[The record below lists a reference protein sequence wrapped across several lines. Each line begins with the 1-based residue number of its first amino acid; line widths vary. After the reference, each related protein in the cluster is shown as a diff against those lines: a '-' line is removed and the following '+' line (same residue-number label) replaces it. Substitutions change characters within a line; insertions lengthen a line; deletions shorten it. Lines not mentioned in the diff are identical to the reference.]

1 MNYKFKTKPY
11 AHQLKALNKSH
22 NKELFAYFME
32 MGTGKSKVLIDNVSM
47 LYDKGK
53 INGFLLVAP
62 KGVYKNWYDSE
73 IPAHMVDH
81 VEKKMVLWQANITKS
96 QQKKLDTLFEPGE
109 DLHILIMN
117 VDAFST
123 SKGVEFAAK
132 FLRCHRTLM
141 AVDESTTIKNPDA
154 KRSKHICSLG
164 RYAKYKRILTGSPV
178 TKSPLDLYKQCEFLG
193 EGLLDFTS
201 YYAFRTRYAILKTMN
216 FGSHSAKV
224 PVGYKNLQE
233 LSDKIAVFS
242 DRVLKEDC
250 LDLPDYTY
258 QKRIIQLSKEQQK
271 IYDQMK
277 NVALAQMDG
286 KLMTTST
293 ALVQLMRLQQI
304 TCGHFKADEGT
315 LKIIKNERVNALM
328 DILEEVEGKAI
339 IWAHWRQD
347 IDSIVKAIKKEYDP
361 GSVMTYYGSTST
373 EDRAKAIKAIQ
384 DPKSK
389 VRFLVGTPQTGG
401 YGITLT
407 EANVMI
413 YYSNGYDLEK
423 RTQSEARINRIG
435 QKRKMT
441 YIDIIC
447 EKTVDERIV
456 KALRKKINIASE
468 VMGEELKAWI

>member
-1 MNYKFKTKPY
+1 
-11 AHQLKALNKSH
+11 
-22 NKELFAYFME
+22 
-32 MGTGKSKVLIDNVSM
+32 
-47 LYDKGK
+47 
-53 INGFLLVAP
+53 
-62 KGVYKNWYDSE
+62 
-73 IPAHMVDH
+73 
-81 VEKKMVLWQANITKS
+81 
-96 QQKKLDTLFEPGE
+96 
-109 DLHILIMN
+109 
-117 VDAFST
+117 
-123 SKGVEFAAK
+123 
-132 FLRCHRTLM
+132 
-141 AVDESTTIKNPDA
+141 
-154 KRSKHICSLG
+154 
-164 RYAKYKRILTGSPV
+164 
-178 TKSPLDLYKQCEFLG
+178 
-193 EGLLDFTS
+193 
-201 YYAFRTRYAILKTMN
+201 
-216 FGSHSAKV
+216 
-224 PVGYKNLQE
+224 
-233 LSDKIAVFS
+233 
-242 DRVLKEDC
+242 
-250 LDLPDYTY
+250 
-258 QKRIIQLSKEQQK
+258 
-271 IYDQMK
+271 MK

-304 TCGHFKADEGT
+304 TCGHFKADDGT

-339 IWAHWRQD
+339 IWAHWRHD
-347 IDSIVKAIKKEYDP
+347 IDSIVKAVEKEYP

>member
-1 MNYKFKTKPY
+1 MNYRFKTKPY
-11 AHQLKALNKSH
+11 AHQLTALKRSW
-22 NKELFAYFME
+22 NKEVFAYFME

-53 INGFLLVAP
+53 INGLLLVAP

-73 IPAHMVDH
+73 IPIHMVEHID
-81 VEKKMVLWQANITKS
+81 KKMVLWQANITKS
-96 QQKKLDTLFEPGE
+96 QQRQLNTLFETGE

-141 AVDESTTIKNPDA
+141 AIDESTTIKNPDA
-154 KRSKHICSLG
+154 KRSKNICSLG
-164 RYAKYKRILTGSPV
+164 RHAAYRRILTGSPV
-178 TKSPLDLYKQCEFLG
+178 TKSPLDLYKQCEFLD

-201 YYAFRTRYAILKTMN
+201 FFAFRTRYAKLTTMRLPT
-216 FGSHSAKV
+216 HSV
-224 PVGYKNLQE
+224 QVVTGYKNLGE
-233 LSDKIAVFS
+233 LSEKITTFS
-242 DRVLKEDC
+242 ERILKEDC
-250 LDLPDYTY
+250 LDLPAYTY
-258 QKRIIQLSKEQQK
+258 QKRIIQLSPEQK
-271 IYDQMK
+271 KLYDQMSK
-277 NVALAQMDG
+277 VALAQMEG

-304 TCGHFKADEGT
+304 TCGHFKADDGT
-315 LKIIKNERVNALM
+315 LKIIKNERISTLM
-328 DILEEVEGKAI
+328 DIIEEVEGKAI
-339 IWAHWRQD
+339 IWAHWRHD
-347 IDSIVKAIKKEYDP
+347 IASIVKAIEKTYP

-373 EDRAKAIKAIQ
+373 ADRQKAIKEIQ

-435 QKRKMT
+435 QTRKMT
-441 YIDIIC
+441 YIDIIA

-456 KALRKKINIASE
+456 KALRKKVNIASE